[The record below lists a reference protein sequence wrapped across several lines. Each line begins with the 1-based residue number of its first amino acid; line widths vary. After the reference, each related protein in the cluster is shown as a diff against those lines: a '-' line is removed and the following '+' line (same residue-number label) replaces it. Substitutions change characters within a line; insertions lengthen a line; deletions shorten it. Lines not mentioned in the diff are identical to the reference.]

1 MVLATEANLQILLS
15 TLVKRQN
22 QSAQVSWVKSKT
34 TESTSNPRSRFF
46 RFWVNTGEIC
56 FPYTLRYHDMYFRF
70 HADPSSGRHVTHV
83 EQPWAL
89 VTRQQAMENWPR
101 YWLVYVQTHESCRP
115 ETWQKQVRLDTPSCR
130 APSRNV
136 QIHMYTHSYKLAL
149 QLGTGNYTI
158 KTTLPIQDWLLS
170 NSYLFHKEYI
180 DIKKWFTG
188 LALHIILIFL
198 F

>member
-1 MVLATEANLQILLS
+1 VHKSLGLKAKPLSLLPIQEADFTGFGWIQE
-15 TLVKRQN
+15 KY
-22 QSAQVSWVKSKT
+22 VSPIHLGIMTCS
-34 TESTSNPRSRFF
+34 S
-46 RFWVNTGEIC
+46 G
-56 FPYTLRYHDMYFRF
+56 
-70 HADPSSGRHVTHV
+70 SSGRRVMHV

-115 ETWQKQVRLDTPSCR
+115 ETWQKQVRLYTPSCR
-130 APSRNV
+130 APSRIV

-158 KTTLPIQDWLLS
+158 KTTLHIQDWLLS

-188 LALHIILIFL
+188 FALHIILIFL